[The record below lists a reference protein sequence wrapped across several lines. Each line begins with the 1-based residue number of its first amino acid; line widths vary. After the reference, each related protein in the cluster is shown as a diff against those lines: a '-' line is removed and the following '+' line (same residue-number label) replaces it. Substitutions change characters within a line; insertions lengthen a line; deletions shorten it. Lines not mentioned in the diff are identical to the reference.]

1 MGYVSVPFIFFPFI
15 FFSSARMKNCHSSDL
30 ILDDPHVVV
39 GGLRVELR
47 LSLQVELQSLHVEPK
62 VPGVRV
68 ALRRVAE
75 EDGQTDRSVMRPNH
89 SCYPEDGRLLT
100 CRAASGWAG
109 SDRSWRRGAA

>member
-1 MGYVSVPFIFFPFI
+1 
-15 FFSSARMKNCHSSDL
+15 MKECHSSDL
-30 ILDDPHVVV
+30 ILDDAHVVV

-75 EDGQTDRSVMRPNH
+75 AGGQTGQVGDAA
-89 SCYPEDGRLLT
+89 DTQLLT
-100 CRAASGWAG
+100 GGRASA
-109 SDRSWRRGAA
+109 DL